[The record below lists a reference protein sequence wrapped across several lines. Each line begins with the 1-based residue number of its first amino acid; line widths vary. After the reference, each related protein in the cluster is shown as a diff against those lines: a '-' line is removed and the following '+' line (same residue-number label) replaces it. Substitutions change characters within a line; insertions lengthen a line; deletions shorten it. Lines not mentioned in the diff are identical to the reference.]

1 MASEML
7 KLNMVQAINLGLEQE
22 MAKDDSVI
30 LLGEDIGV
38 DGGVFRVTDGLIDK
52 YGEERVIDTPLAESG
67 IIGTAIGMALAGLKP
82 VGEMQ
87 FSGFSYLMIPQLEGH
102 ASRFR
107 SRSHGQWTCPIVM
120 RMPYGAGV
128 RAMEHHSESREAT
141 YGHLPGT
148 KVVIP
153 SSPRNARAL
162 IVAAIRDPDPV
173 VFMEPKRS
181 YRAFREE
188 VPVYEEVMEIGK
200 AQIVQEGTDLTLVSF
215 GAMMRTTLQAAEE
228 IEKAKGVSL
237 EIIDL
242 LTIAPLDINVVVESV
257 KKTGRCVV
265 VQEAPRTLGVASEII
280 AAINDKALLYLEA
293 PVKRVTGYDVV
304 TPYFG
309 RENMYMPSPEL
320 VQKAIDETIDFR

>member
-22 MAKDDSVI
+22 MARDDSVV
-30 LLGEDIGV
+30 LLGQDIGV
-38 DGGVFRVTDGLIDK
+38 DGGVFRVTDGLLDK
-52 YGEERVIDTPLAESG
+52 YGEQRVIDTPLAESG
-67 IIGTAIGMALAGLKP
+67 IIGTAIGMALAGLRP

-107 SRSHGQWTCPIVM
+107 ARSQGQWTCPMVI
-120 RMPYGAGV
+120 RMPYGGGV

-153 SSPRNARAL
+153 STPRNARAL
-162 IVAAIRDPDPV
+162 IVASIRDPDPV

-188 VPVYEEVMEIGK
+188 VPVEEEVMEIGR
-200 AQIVQEGTDLTLVSF
+200 ARVIQEGTDLTLVSF
-215 GAMMRTTLQAAEE
+215 GAMMRPTLQAAEQ
-228 IEKAKGVSL
+228 IRKTRGASL

-242 LTIAPLDINVVVESV
+242 LTIAPLDGNAIVESV
-257 KKTGRCVV
+257 SKTGRCVI
-265 VQEAPRTLGVASEII
+265 VQEAPRTLGIASEII
-280 AAINDKALLYLEA
+280 ARINDKALLYLEA

-309 RENMYMPSPEL
+309 RENMYMPTPERIE
-320 VQKAIDETIDFR
+320 QAIDATIDFR

>member
-22 MAKDDSVI
+22 MAKDDSVV

-52 YGEERVIDTPLAESG
+52 FGEDRVIDTPLAESG
-67 IIGTAIGMALAGLKP
+67 IIGTAIGMALAGMRP

-87 FSGFSYLMIPQLEGH
+87 FSGFSYIMIPQLEGH

-107 SRSHGQWTCPIVM
+107 ARSQGQWTCPIVM

-153 SSPRNARAL
+153 STPRNARAL
-162 IVAAIRDPDPV
+162 IVGAIRDPDPV

-181 YRAFREE
+181 YRAFRED
-188 VPVYEEVMEIGK
+188 VPVDEEVLEIGK
-200 AQIVQEGTDLTLVSF
+200 AHTVQEGTDLTLVSF
-215 GAMMRTTLQAAEE
+215 GSMMRTALQGAEE
-228 IEKAKGVSL
+228 IQKSKGVSL

-242 LTIAPLDINVVVESV
+242 LTIAPLDINVVIESV
-257 KKTGRCVV
+257 KKTGRCVI

-280 AAINDKALLYLEA
+280 AAINDKALEYLEA
-293 PVKRVTGYDVV
+293 PVKRITGYDVV

-309 RENMYMPSPEL
+309 RENMYLPTPED
-320 VQKAIDETIDFR
+320 VQEAIDETIDYR